1 MDPAKRRQI
10 EYLLQTDPDFRAKF
24 EARRAER
31 AAKAALFPGRT
42 APMMSGQEFGPVA
55 PAGFTP
61 PPRSAGLPIEQGPT
75 FEQRASDRPWYLPYD
90 PATLTEAMGDV
101 FVKQDLT
108 ATKDYVKDLAS
119 QPWNF
124 LETERAQG
132 VPEGL
137 RRGLESI
144 LTGDEAKNPD
154 KKALSVPGQI
164 AFGGGALAPF
174 MAGYGATGLGSRA
187 VAAGEKTINPLALSK
202 VFGDR
207 LMALAAENPTFANI
221 LRAGLAKAIEGTS
234 RGYVTG
240 AGLEAVGQAFG
251 SEGRP
256 VPTDPATGKPLSSV
270 EQIHEAGKSTAKFM
284 GGLQTVSGLSA
295 AIPSTAGR
303 LAADVVGGSV
313 GVAASGGDPLSPD
326 QWLFN
331 VYQPLATAIARVPFA
346 RAKYAGQVR
355 TRAQENANNPEAAT
369 ETRRQAM
376 EDVMADPEA
385 SAAVVEEL
393 KNQGVPEEQ
402 IKVILDQIKKP
413 KASTALEDD
422 PKFGKQPI
430 VMRYPSGD
438 EVVLSIKP
446 EAEGK
451 RVQIVRHNL
460 RTGAHDVINRGLDPN
475 DVPKYL
481 KKKLGKGMSFVGF
494 ANDLTPEAA
503 TAALSETVTKFAR
516 QHSWAESYAKDL
528 IDYYTGQRTDLPEA
542 PAGDQAQ
549 ALHRKIRKTINRMA
563 KEYTPEDVKPDATI
577 AEPTAI
583 TRTPESPET
592 TTDKND
598 RPLSALEQNKRLIE
612 SLPTEQDA
620 AEDASMI
627 YTKEMMDEV
636 RNEASDFVDIG
647 NGLSIHRM
655 SPDKETWT
663 VIQEGLPIT
672 GKIKLPDGTEV
683 EQGHEIDLED
693 AKRVFGDKIPNPEDV
708 SETPVE
714 DAPTYSKQD
723 LLDSVR
729 EGAEEGGVEKA
740 RASLNDES
748 IAKIVAGLNDGVDPS
763 EHVTPE
769 EVRAELEA
777 YLAKQEPSPKG
788 KPVAK
793 SKDAINR
800 TVESIDEAAETP
812 KAPEPAKA
820 PTPEQPTEKPA
831 EPKSEDT
838 SPKPTSERMKWLE
851 DQEAAVL
858 KRIQER
864 RKNINSGIDPADMAD
879 FIELGAIKLAQGFV
893 KADEWMKEMVRV
905 LGDPVRPHLRTIWTE
920 ANLKYEKSYKD
931 PTRAR
936 PGGEVGINGEH
947 YEGGQFLPTSK
958 HTVKGEHS
966 GKSVEKS
973 FEDRAGDQ
981 VVGVGK
987 YSNVLAKDLFAKDPD
1002 YAIWAADNLSGKSK
1016 HIADYLRSRPEYAEA
1031 KAAEIQKVKDVLSDE
1046 NKEAMKNLGLEL
1058 SDRGGKIVIGGK
1070 TYESRNIFKAA
1081 GAKFNGTEWTATAE
1095 QTKAIIDRL
1104 RGLSDAT
1111 GRRGG
1116 ISEFG
1121 IHDPQLVELR
1131 RTIAERPDRS
1141 GLDRAPGE
1149 IVDKKTESLL
1159 RLGEKT
1165 GMPSAVIT
1173 EQVEDV
1179 AKIKTRYEDGSK
1191 MFMLASDPGSGKTY
1205 VLGAAIRELRRSG
1218 AKNITYVTLRKE
1230 LIDQIKGDLAEYD
1243 IGDVKFVTYPE
1254 MRMSDVSDSDV
1265 LIFDE
1270 AHSIKNVAAGE
1281 NGAQQAKAA
1290 ARWIRRAKFTIFSTA
1305 TPFENPVQAEYL
1317 EPTGIF
1323 KPFGG
1328 FQNFALAHG
1337 AELFRVGDSQ
1347 FLRWKRGPHSTA
1359 NAKAAR
1365 DFFVREGIFTSR
1377 QIRLPEG
1384 MLDAR
1389 MSKIEASPELV
1400 AQYNSLTAAAER
1412 NESSLR
1418 GFGKAWVVNLQ
1429 KRLLESAK
1437 VQRGIEEAKD
1447 ALARGRNPII
1457 FVETK
1462 ADRDID
1468 IPDLIRRE
1476 EEYEAAV
1483 REAITMKDTP
1493 PKRSDHKLPPMGVV
1507 DVLRAFMNDTGQ
1519 DKIVIPGAEK
1529 VIMDALGEEN
1539 VALFTGTVTATKAQ
1553 KNLDDWRSG
1562 KKRVIVATMAKGGT
1576 GLSLH
1581 DKIGDHP
1588 TTQIVINLPWTAT
1601 GVKQVA
1607 QRNARYGIKSKAEIN
1622 WIFADNIDFDRA
1634 LAARVGGRM
1643 ADMGAS
1649 VYGDAI
1655 KEASKLE
1662 EWSFE
1667 DATFSE
1673 INDGVHEILGDA
1685 DKAQEGKAPESSFD
1699 KQAREDEAKNK
1710 KVAKDLGVPFESINL
1725 GNRASVIWD
1734 GVREIVASG
1743 DKERAKK
1750 ILTGEIYGDSGF
1762 RVPNTDNIIKGGS
1775 KTWELDKHIQHDDPS
1790 VIEENRKIFESHP
1803 EAKKLLDTLVN
1814 GGKFV
1819 RRNDTGYI
1827 LDKGGKIVG
1836 AIDDVLGSISVFD
1849 DVPLDKVEASE
1860 TLSEK
1865 NPTKVDKY
1873 AALGTKAPL
1882 VIGRA
1887 PRWTGDKYQIS
1898 NGHHRL
1904 LAARKRGDKTIRG
1917 AWQLDYPTGWMMSI
1931 AKGGQEGG
1939 SVKNLDRFEVF
1950 VKSLKKSSS
1959 KPEPSTAKKPEQKA
1973 PESVS
1978 GDGKVVMRMM
1988 PREQLRIKP
1997 EEYQPRSEPFSE
2009 ETVQKIL
2016 TTGWSDESA
2025 NIKAYK
2031 NPNTGA
2037 TEVLGGFSTT
2047 EAAKRLGKTDVPVR
2061 MVDIPQWA
2069 EDIGMPRPETPEA
2082 IIKAAKLYAK
2092 MDNEFATPQNDSE
2105 TLRSLKEL
2113 RDDGVPE
2120 EAIRNQ
2126 LGPTKYA
2133 ALDAL
2138 SHLKPDGKFMAML
2151 GTKGAE
2157 IVGKERL
2164 VAAAKVVGRMRK
2176 EFPDIFKTV
2185 HEEEVFDYMTE
2196 GGKVKDISMKKLE
2209 SVIRERMKDPDFKS
2223 DSFGDKAL
2231 DLNSKS
2237 ERLEWYG
2244 GKYNP
2249 GRKEIAE
2256 KHAELKQR
2264 QRDAITQEEKDAIQ
2278 KDIDAIEDQV
2288 RRIVDNQGT
2297 LGFDNLDVSFG
2308 IPNPEKLAQL
2318 ARDVKRGLTAQ
2329 LRKLGVRRQLAQQT
2343 TGQRAKDA
2351 GWFSRWI
2358 LDPNTM
2364 FAAYEGQ
2371 KPKRYGEYARDAQI
2385 AMNLAA
2391 RNILKSAGEWQE
2403 KIGHGLK
2410 DISKAVGRDG
2420 LKNVGDW
2427 LEGGVENAPENV
2439 RAGLGKIRDAL
2450 DEIREALKTSLRQRI
2465 VYDFTQDLVGAYRRT
2480 HGIDQGEPIPQD
2492 EFDAITERAV
2502 KFAELRIPDDW
2513 GIDDYFPH
2521 MFFGDYRVFY
2531 DGQIIGTGRNRS
2543 EAITAAH
2550 KHFVASGEKGDLD
2563 KYEIRM
2569 INFQTP
2575 DVTKLGDKELAR
2587 FISNMQEIMPLGKAE
2602 LKSALSGVV
2611 VPKSRRNKYA
2621 KFMFKREADAK
2632 GYEIDPVTVFEFYTG
2647 SAARYIELSRLSRI
2661 VQPAIEGLRS
2671 RGQESAAEIME
2682 RNFAYMWGQKPSNAS
2697 RDFDNILNKAGF
2709 DIAPQAL
2716 DRYLAYWRWMK
2727 NITFLQFNPGFHLIN
2742 SLQQFQTLYP
2752 LEREGVKFSEA
2763 PKFLDSKE
2771 GRDAVERH
2779 GVRFFFGGKMSLD
2792 PSIIHKHLTPE
2803 QRQSLVY
2810 QLKGL
2815 RPESNNQL
2823 KAWAYMYLVGLKQG
2837 KTDAEAAD
2845 YAFLEG
2851 NVGSQLLA
2859 ITANQPGMVQGS
2871 VLSTVNQWKPFMV
2884 KNLSLVKR
2892 LIEAGN
2898 FSGATRWALT
2908 ILALGGLRAAM
2919 RPAMLGA
2926 AGAGAYLSAQM
2937 YDKLK
2942 EEYGENFA
2950 KFVNFG
2956 LPALIGIDLSNTMTP
2971 LQIPTSVQEL
2981 GGVEATIITN
2991 LLNAYRTESIH
3002 EPNKWKRVLNELPDN
3017 FPVGREI
3024 NNFISVLE
3032 GPENGKYILSDP
3044 NGRMRFERDQVSAWK
3059 ALLNRPLVDE
3069 SVAYTIARAQKY
3081 ITEKMDKV
3089 SDKVAASGIN
3099 ALREDKPFKAFEFS
3113 KGKYIFY
3120 SGTELFDWYKDH
3132 PQMPIHPV
3140 QIYRR
3145 QLQMVKEDRMTE
3157 IERAMSRGGTKAVKA
3172 YFKNLQKKSE
3182 SQSSGK

>member
-655 SPDKETWT
+655 SPDKKTWT

-748 IAKIVAGLNDGVDPS
+748 IAKIVAGLNDGVDPDAQ
-763 EHVTPE
+763 VTPG
-769 EVRAELEA
+769 EVRAEIEA

-820 PTPEQPTEKPA
+820 PTPEQPTEKPVA
-831 EPKSEDT
+831 PKSEDT
-838 SPKPTSERMKWLE
+838 TPKPTSEKMKWLD
-851 DQEAAVL
+851 DQEAAIL

-864 RKNINSGIDPADMAD
+864 RKNITSGIDPADMAD
-879 FIELGAIKLAQGFV
+879 FIELGAIKIAKGFV
-893 KADEWMKEMVRV
+893 KADQWMKEMVRV
-905 LGDPVRPHLRTIWTE
+905 LGDQVRPHLRTIWTE

-966 GKSVEKS
+966 GKSGEKS
-973 FEDRAGDQ
+973 FEDSAGDQ

-1031 KAAEIQKVKDVLSDE
+1031 KAAEIQKVKEVLSDE
-1046 NKEAMKNLGLEL
+1046 NKEAMKNLGLEM

-1095 QTKAIIDRL
+1095 QAKAIIDRL

-1141 GLDRAPGE
+1141 GLDRTPGE

-1165 GMPSAVIT
+1165 GMPSAVIA

-1230 LIDQIKGDLAEYD
+1230 LIDQIKSDLSEYD

-1365 DFFVREGIFTSR
+1365 DFFMREGIFTSR

-1400 AQYNSLTAAAER
+1400 AQYNSLTAAAES

-1476 EEYEAAV
+1476 EEYEAAY
-1483 REAITMKDTP
+1483 REAITIKDTP
-1493 PKRSDHKLPPMGVV
+1493 PKRSDYKLPPMGVV

-1539 VALFTGTVTATKAQ
+1539 VAIFTGTVTATKAQ

-1634 LAARVGGRM
+1634 LASRVGGRM

-1649 VYGDAI
+1649 VHGDVI

-1662 EWSFE
+1662 DWSFE

-1673 INDGVHEILGDA
+1673 INDGVHEALA
-1685 DKAQEGKAPESSFD
+1685 STDKVQDVVPDKAPE
-1699 KQAREDEAKNK
+1699 
-1710 KVAKDLGVPFESINL
+1710 
-1725 GNRASVIWD
+1725 
-1734 GVREIVASG
+1734 
-1743 DKERAKK
+1743 
-1750 ILTGEIYGDSGF
+1750 
-1762 RVPNTDNIIKGGS
+1762 
-1775 KTWELDKHIQHDDPS
+1775 
-1790 VIEENRKIFESHP
+1790 
-1803 EAKKLLDTLVN
+1803 
-1814 GGKFV
+1814 
-1819 RRNDTGYI
+1819 
-1827 LDKGGKIVG
+1827 
-1836 AIDDVLGSISVFD
+1836 
-1849 DVPLDKVEASE
+1849 
-1860 TLSEK
+1860 
-1865 NPTKVDKY
+1865 PTVSPD
-1873 AALGTKAPL
+1873 
-1882 VIGRA
+1882 
-1887 PRWTGDKYQIS
+1887 
-1898 NGHHRL
+1898 
-1904 LAARKRGDKTIRG
+1904 
-1917 AWQLDYPTGWMMSI
+1917 
-1931 AKGGQEGG
+1931 
-1939 SVKNLDRFEVF
+1939 
-1950 VKSLKKSSS
+1950 
-1959 KPEPSTAKKPEQKA
+1959 KA
-1973 PESVS
+1973 PEKPVNTEG
-1978 GDGKVVMRMM
+1978 GDGDVVARMM
-1988 PREQLRIKP
+1988 PTSKLTMNEKRYQVRDNRKGVERIVKQGWNREAQDPIRYFPDTESIPDSAPFDPKTWYSQDHSLNDIVSGHTRKKAADRLGITQVKGSAFHPEIFAEDSGLPQPKTVGDARKLAQDYAHVANDLANAQTSGETMRVFKDLR
-1997 EEYQPRSEPFSE
+1997 ER
-2009 ETVQKIL
+2009 
-2016 TTGWSDESA
+2016 GMSDEY
-2025 NIKAYK
+2025 IK
-2031 NPNTGA
+2031 GQI
-2037 TEVLGGFSTT
+2037 G
-2047 EAAKRLGKTDVPVR
+2047 
-2061 MVDIPQWA
+2061 
-2069 EDIGMPRPETPEA
+2069 ED
-2082 IIKAAKLYAK
+2082 K
-2092 MDNEFATPQNDSE
+2092 F
-2105 TLRSLKEL
+2105 
-2113 RDDGVPE
+2113 RD
-2120 EAIRNQ
+2120 
-2126 LGPTKYA
+2126 
-2133 ALDAL
+2133 LDMYTYL
-2138 SHLKPDGKFMAML
+2138 NPDGKFMVAL
-2151 GTKGAE
+2151 GDASMEIEGATE
-2157 IVGKERL
+2157 LRM
-2164 VAAAKVVGRMRK
+2164 AARMVGRIRRDLP
-2176 EFPDIFKTV
+2176 ELFKDK
-2185 HEEEVFDYMTE
+2185 HETEVFNFVFGRPKTTTDGTNY
-2196 GGKVKDISMKKLE
+2196 GSE
-2209 SVIRERMKDPDFKS
+2209 SVKRVNIRALEKAIREKIKGEDWDPDGYGRKDPKNPLSKDSSLDIANLLKKDAQRKS
-2223 DSFGDKAL
+2223 LTND
-2231 DLNSKS
+2231 N
-2237 ERLEWYG
+2237 
-2244 GKYNP
+2244 
-2249 GRKEIAE
+2249 
-2256 KHAELKQR
+2256 
-2264 QRDAITQEEKDAIQ
+2264 RDAIQDEIDDALERLRDYKEDMTPEEFLASDAVKRLTDFIKMKQ
-2278 KDIDAIEDQV
+2278 DQLA
-2288 RRIVDNQGT
+2288 RFQSNQGT

-2371 KPKRYGEYARDAQI
+2371 KTKRYGEYARDAQI

-2465 VYDFTQDLVGAYRRT
+2465 VYDFTQDLVGTYRRI

-2550 KHFVASGEKGDLD
+2550 KHFVESGEKGDLD

-2621 KFMFKREADAK
+2621 KFMFKREAYAK

-2671 RGQESAAEIME
+2671 RGQESAADIME

-2697 RDFDNILNKAGF
+2697 RDFDNVLNKAGF
-2709 DIAPQAL
+2709 DVAPQAL
-2716 DRYLAYWRWMK
+2716 DRYLAYWRGLK
-2727 NITFLQFNPGFHLIN
+2727 NIGFLQLNPGFQIIN
-2742 SLQQFQTLYP
+2742 ALQPLQTLAP
-2752 LEREGVKFSEA
+2752 LEREGVKLSET

-2779 GVRFFFGGKMSLD
+2779 GVRFFFGGKMSLE
-2792 PSIIHKHLTPE
+2792 PSLIHKHLTPE

-2845 YAFLEG
+2845 YAFIEG
-2851 NVGSQLLA
+2851 NVGSQFLA

-2898 FSGATRWALT
+2898 FSGATRWGLT

-2971 LQIPTSVQEL
+2971 LQIPTSVKEL

-3024 NNFISVLE
+3024 NNLISVLE

-3089 SDKVAASGIN
+3089 SDNVAASGIN

-3132 PQMPIHPV
+3132 PQMPIQPV